1 MSTIIQE
8 EWRILNALLKG
19 VVDGKLK
26 HRQQGIPVILSRVD
40 KTSSILQGLLGRFE
54 SVPEKPPSKNS

>member
-19 VVDGKLK
+19 VVDGKLH

-40 KTSSILQGLLGRFE
+40 KMPEHILHNLVHAL
-54 SVPEKPPSKNS
+54 SVAIALRVI